1 MPSLISESEQIQK
14 KKVKSDK
21 KSKDTKDKKE
31 KSKDKKEKSKDKLEK
46 KEKSKDEKDKSKD
59 KKDKKDKKEKSKD
72 KSIDQESEKESKK
85 RSSPPVEEEEQ
96 VKKPKTDPALL
107 ENFDL
112 KPCIVNALK
121 ESGVNSLFPIQ
132 IASMEP
138 VLQGKDVLGRAR
150 TGTGKTLAFAL
161 PIVQKLHESMSKAR
175 GRAPK
180 ALIMAPTRELA
191 IQVFKQVQIL
201 STDQLKVTCVYGGVP
216 YDSQYSAFR
225 DGVDIVV
232 GTPGRL
238 IDHIDRGN
246 LKLIN
251 LE

>member
-1 MPSLISESEQIQK
+1 MNNLKKKIFLKKKMPSTLISESDDK
-14 KKVKSDK
+14 KKLKSEKIKDKSDK
-21 KSKDTKDKKE
+21 
-31 KSKDKKEKSKDKLEK
+31 
-46 KEKSKDEKDKSKD
+46 KSKD
-59 KKDKKDKKEKSKD
+59 KKDKKDKSKKEKSKEEKEKSKEKKEKSKD
-72 KSIDQESEKESKK
+72 KSIDPEKKSKK
-85 RSSPPVEEEEQ
+85 RSSSPVEEEQ
-96 VKKPKTDPALL
+96 VKKIKSDPALV
-107 ENFDL
+107 ENFNL
-112 KPCIVNALK
+112 KPCIVKALK
-121 ESGVNSLFPIQ
+121 ETGVHSLFPIQ

-161 PIVQKLHESMSKAR
+161 PIVQKLHESMSNVR

-191 IQVFKQVQIL
+191 IQVYKQVQIL
-201 STDQLKVTCVYGGVP
+201 STDHLKVTCVYGGVP
-216 YDSQYSAFR
+216 YDSQYIAFR

-246 LKLIN
+246 LKLFN